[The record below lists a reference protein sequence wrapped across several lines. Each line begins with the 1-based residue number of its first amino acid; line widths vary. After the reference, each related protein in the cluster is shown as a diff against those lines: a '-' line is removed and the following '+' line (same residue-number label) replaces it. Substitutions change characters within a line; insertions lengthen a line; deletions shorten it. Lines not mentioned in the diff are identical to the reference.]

1 MKDYKVGDKVLF
13 HVDVIHV
20 NPVEGEIV
28 EIGGNGTYVIQHKGL
43 KCCVQGKFI
52 VSKVLSDKEIIHDL
66 EVRILDDDKK
76 LQILTKKLADTNSEL
91 LKAKQLTSEL
101 KERIRELER
110 TPFSGYNYKKRR
122 VGRDFTLP
130 FEIPPMVPRWSDLDD
145 HERYRKKYAC
155 GFLEY

>member
-1 MKDYKVGDKVLF
+1 MKEYKVGDKVLF

-28 EIGGNGTYVIQHKGL
+28 EIGGNGTYIIQHKGL
-43 KCCVQGKFI
+43 KCGVQEKFI

-76 LQILTKKLADTNSEL
+76 LQIFNKRLAETNSEL
-91 LKAKQLTSEL
+91 LKAKQTISEL

-122 VGRDFTLP
+122 ERRDPILP
-130 FEIPPMVPRWSDLDD
+130 FEIPPMVPRWSDLD
-145 HERYRKKYAC
+145 HEQYRKKYAC